1 MVDSLQPS
9 SSASPRTSVEAGVDP
24 GLRRDDVKRMVRSHF
39 LVSIVASLLASGAV
53 LAVEPDEILPD
64 PALEAR
70 ARDISTGLRCLVCQ
84 NQSIDD
90 SNAPLARDLRL
101 LVRERLKKGDSDA
114 QVVRFI
120 EDRYGEFV
128 LLRPPLSVRTVVLWL
143 APFLVLLVAIAMA
156 ARGVM
161 RRRVLPGTGAPPLTG
176 EEEEKLRA
184 LLADGKTPP
193 GN

>member
-1 MVDSLQPS
+1 MLR
-9 SSASPRTSVEAGVDP
+9 ATPRLSRT
-24 GLRRDDVKRMVRSHF
+24 
-39 LVSIVASLLASGAV
+39 LLAGAV
-53 LAVEPDEILPD
+53 ATIMLSVSTARAVEPDEILPD

-101 LVRERLKKGDSDA
+101 LVRERLRKGDSDA

-128 LLRPPLSVRTVVLWL
+128 LLRPPLSARTVVLWL
-143 APFLVLLVAIAMA
+143 APFLVLMGAIAMA
-156 ARGVM
+156 ARGLM

-176 EEEEKLRA
+176 EEEEKLRV